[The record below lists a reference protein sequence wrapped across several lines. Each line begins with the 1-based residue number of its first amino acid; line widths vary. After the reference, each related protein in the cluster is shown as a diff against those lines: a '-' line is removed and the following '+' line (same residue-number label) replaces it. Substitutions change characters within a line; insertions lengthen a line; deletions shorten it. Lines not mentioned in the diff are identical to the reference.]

1 MALKHYIATT
11 AAADTRYT
19 LAEVATGYELAVVST
34 RLSGGTNGGDLDLEV
49 WRGSGATDPVV
60 TLKFSLAAND
70 VVVIDTKDFYE
81 AGDTVKIKGSATGM
95 TVEMSGDYSLTA

>member
-19 LAEVATGYELAVVST
+19 LVEVATEYELAVVST
-34 RLSGGTNGGDLDLEV
+34 RISGGTNGGDIEIEV
-49 WRGSGATDPVV
+49 WRGSGSDPVV
-60 TLKFSLAAND
+60 TIKFSIAVND

-81 AGDTVKIKGSATGM
+81 AGDAVKIKGSAAGI
-95 TVEMSGDYSLTA
+95 TVEMSGDYSATA

>member
-19 LAEVATGYELAVVST
+19 LIEVATGYELAVVST
-34 RLSGGTNGGDLDLEV
+34 RISGGTNGGDLDIEV
-49 WRGSGATDPVV
+49 WRGAGASPVV
-60 TLKFSLAAND
+60 TIKFSLAAND
-70 VVVIDTKDFYE
+70 VVVVDTKDFYE

-95 TVEMSGDYSLTA
+95 TVEMSGDYSATA